1 MLSSLGFALA
11 AKFLVWVLAL
21 LGFMRI
27 FARESGT
34 VDPATRQW
42 LGAVLLGALAGSKL
56 VFALTYPSIG
66 AVESDPN
73 DLLFWLA
80 GDSIAGAVL
89 GGRIGIWLAARDR
102 GRLLADRLVPAAAVA
117 IMLLEFGGFYWA
129 LRDHTYGIATSM
141 PWAVDFGDGIGRH
154 PVMLYEAAYLMF
166 ALWAD
171 RRLAGAGLAAGSR
184 ATHFVLGYCSMRVL
198 AGFLKPPFQAML
210 LTELIRPQARVYGG
224 VMTGEQWV
232 CVLVVACLL
241 PAWFNS
247 LARMMQSRRRRG

>member
-1 MLSSLGFALA
+1 MLFSIGLALA
-11 AKFLVWVLAL
+11 AKLLVWVLAL

-27 FARESGT
+27 FARDSGT

-42 LGAVLLGALAGSKL
+42 LGAMLLGALSGSKL
-56 VFALTYPSIG
+56 VFALAYPSIG
-66 AVESDPN
+66 VEPDPN

-80 GDSIAGAVL
+80 GDSIPGAVL
-89 GGRIGIWLAARDR
+89 GGRVGIWLAARDR
-102 GRLLADRLVPAAAVA
+102 GRLLADRLVPATAVA
-117 IMLLEFGGFYWA
+117 IMLLECGGFFWA

-154 PVMLYEAAYLMF
+154 PVMLYEAAYLML
-166 ALWAD
+166 ALWSD
-171 RRLAGAGLAAGSR
+171 RRLAGAGLAAGNR
-184 ATHFVLGYCSMRVL
+184 ATHFILGYCSMRVL

-210 LTELIRPQARVYGG
+210 LTELIHPQARVYGG
-224 VMTGEQWV
+224 VMTGEQWA

-247 LARMMQSRRRRG
+247 VARMMRSRRRRG